1 MGVRIVAMN
10 MPKSFE
16 IRDGRL
22 LWSGQDLT
30 EVAESVGTPC
40 YVYNRAVIEDNY
52 RAYDE
57 HLADIPHLICYA
69 MKANSSMA
77 VLKVLADAGSS
88 VDVVSGGE
96 LFRAQKAGLPL
107 KKAIFS
113 SVGKGMDELREAVR
127 AQILFFN
134 IEAAEELDL
143 LEQIAKEEG
152 TIAGVSVRINPD
164 IDPGTHPYISTGLEM
179 NKFGLI
185 PEQAMDV
192 YRRAVR
198 MPHLKVLGIQ
208 AHIGSQICSIQPF
221 LDSLDR
227 LLFLRDSLES
237 EGISLTYLSVGGGLG
252 IQYND
257 ENPPTPGEFADAL
270 AKRMQ
275 GTGLTLIMEPG
286 RSIVGPAGVLLT
298 RVLYCKQTPRKRFV
312 IVDGAMNDLVRPSL
326 YKSYHRILPVVLRE
340 GAFAKVDVVGPVC
353 ETGDFLAQDREM
365 PPVKPNDLL
374 VVCDA
379 GAYGYT
385 MSSNYNSRPKLPE
398 VLIDKDGFRT
408 VRTRQTYEDLVAG
421 ESL

>member
-1 MGVRIVAMN
+1 MN

-16 IRDGRL
+16 IQDGRI

-30 EVAESVGTPC
+30 QIAEAAGTPC
-40 YVYNRAVIEDNY
+40 YVYNQSVIEESY

-57 HLADIPHLICYA
+57 HLSSIPHLICYA

-77 VLKVLADAGSS
+77 VLKVLADVGSS

-96 LFRAQKAGLPL
+96 LFRAQKAGLPV

-113 SVGKGMDELREAVR
+113 SVGKGEDELREAVR
-127 AQILFFN
+127 AEILFFN

-143 LEQIAKEEG
+143 LARIAEEEG
-152 TIAGVSVRINPD
+152 KVAGVSVRINPD

-179 NKFGLI
+179 NKFGLV
-185 PEQAMDV
+185 PDQALDV
-192 YRRAVR
+192 YRRAFR
-198 MPHLKVLGIQ
+198 MPQLKVLGIQ

-221 LDSLDR
+221 MDSLDR
-227 LLFLRDSLES
+227 LLFLRDKLES
-237 EGISLTYLSVGGGLG
+237 EGISLQYLSVGGGLG

-257 ENPPTPGEFADAL
+257 ENPPSPGDYADAL

-275 GTGLTLIMEPG
+275 DTGLTLIMEPG
-286 RSIVGPAGVLLT
+286 RSIVGPGGILLT

-326 YKSYHRILPVVLRE
+326 YKSYHRIVPVVLRE
-340 GAFAKVDVVGPVC
+340 GQSAKVDVVGPVC

-365 PPVKPNDLL
+365 PSVQPGDLL
-374 VVCDA
+374 AVCDA

-398 VLIDKDGFRT
+398 VLVNKKGFRI
-408 VRTRQTYEDLVAG
+408 VRTRQTYEDLIAG